1 MSMEKYYRF
10 AGVELTVSAPAELM
24 YDEDRHLAPF
34 RTDSVTNPHRFTF
47 NRVEQLSPPEGE
59 LVTVQGDYV
68 VYGCPGGTIRYI
80 NAVGGDWQSAS
91 LRARHCGHDHAVE
104 VKASVYPGGIT
115 AKTVLNVAM
124 AEHLVLQQGG
134 VVFHCSYIAHQGKA
148 ILFTAPSGT
157 GKSTQADLWHE
168 LRGAEIVNG
177 DRAVIRSTEAGI
189 VACGIPFAGSS
200 EYCHNETLPVAAIMY
215 LGQAPQTSIRPLG
228 GYEAFRCI
236 WEGCSIN
243 TWDKGDMT
251 LAADLVQK
259 IVEEIPIYYLPCTP
273 DESAVQAVEKVLKGG
288 R

>member
-10 AGVELTVSAPAELM
+10 AGVELAVSAPAQLM

-47 NRVEQLSPPEGE
+47 TRVARLSPPEGE
-59 LVTVQGDYV
+59 ELTIQPAFTVCR
-68 VYGCPGGTIRYI
+68 CPGGTTRYI
-80 NAVGGDWQSAS
+80 NAVGGDWQSAAM
-91 LRARHCGHDHAVE
+91 RANHCGHDHAVE
-104 VKASVYPGGIT
+104 VKESVYPGGIT
-115 AKTVLNVAM
+115 AKTVLNAAM

-134 VVFHCSYIAHQGKA
+134 AVFHCSYVSYNGRA

-157 GKSTQADLWHE
+157 GKSTQAELWRT

-200 EYCHNETLPVAAIMY
+200 EYCHNETLSVAAIVY
-215 LGQAPQTSIRPLG
+215 LAQAPSTSIRPLG

-251 LAADLVQK
+251 LAADLVQQ
-259 IVEEIPIYYLPCTP
+259 IVEEIPIWYLPCTP
-273 DESAVQAVEKVLKGG
+273 DESAVQALEQALEGG
-288 R
+288 C